1 MRITTKGQITVPK
14 SLRERF
20 GITRRTEVEFQEQR
34 GKLVLVKKDTPGTL
48 AKIRGRVKRLP
59 FGDDVDQYI
68 DAVRGKGTR

>member
-14 SLRERF
+14 NLRERF

-34 GKLVLVKKDTPGTL
+34 GKLVLVKKDTPAAM

-59 FGDDVDQYI
+59 FGNDVDQYI
-68 DAVRGKGTR
+68 DAVRGKATR

>member
-20 GITRRTEVEFQEQR
+20 GITQRTEVEFQAQR
-34 GKLVLVKKDTPGTL
+34 GKLVLVKTDAAAAM

-59 FGDDVDQYI
+59 FGNDVDQYI
-68 DAVRGKGTR
+68 DAVRGKATM

>member
-20 GITRRTEVEFQEQR
+20 GITRRTEVEFEEQR
-34 GKLVLVKKDTPGTL
+34 GKLVLVKREAPGTV

-59 FGDDVDQYI
+59 FGGDVDRYI
-68 DAVRGKGTR
+68 DAVRGTRTR